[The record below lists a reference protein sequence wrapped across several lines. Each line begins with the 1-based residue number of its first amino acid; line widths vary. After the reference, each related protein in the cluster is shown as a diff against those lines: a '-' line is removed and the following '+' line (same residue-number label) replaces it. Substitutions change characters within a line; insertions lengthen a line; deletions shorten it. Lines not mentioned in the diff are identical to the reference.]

1 MAYYSASGTTEKIA
15 TYIADAM
22 NADLFEIT
30 PINEYT
36 DSDLNWTDSNSRV
49 VREHNDLENVHIEL
63 VKNTPEKM

>member
-1 MAYYSASGTTEKIA
+1 
-15 TYIADAM
+15 M

-30 PINEYT
+30 LVNEYT